1 LYRKKYLQIKRN
13 TRSSCKQS
21 YQIRITTISHCIKI
35 TTKKLEHYANVKDQ
49 ETKLIEVIDE
59 IAKIQK
65 NLIQYVFPSDKTTTG
80 NLYERYRK
88 MRDMF
93 QSAHPICIAIM
104 GGLHRTA
111 LATHLLGNWEIHNE
125 PPKIIND
132 VPLTP
137 IQINSPLL
145 YDIAV
150 HVITPAKM
158 KNPPKLQDFSNEY
171 CVK

>member
-1 LYRKKYLQIKRN
+1 
-13 TRSSCKQS
+13 
-21 YQIRITTISHCIKI
+21 
-35 TTKKLEHYANVKDQ
+35 
-49 ETKLIEVIDE
+49 
-59 IAKIQK
+59 
-65 NLIQYVFPSDKTTTG
+65 
-80 NLYERYRK
+80 

-93 QSAHPICIAIM
+93 QSAHPIRIAIM

-125 PPKIIND
+125 PPRIIN
-132 VPLTP
+132 VFPLTP
-137 IQINSPLL
+137 IPINSPLL

-171 CVK
+171 LQELREISEDVND

>member
-1 LYRKKYLQIKRN
+1 VEY
-13 TRSSCKQS
+13 
-21 YQIRITTISHCIKI
+21 
-35 TTKKLEHYANVKDQ
+35 YANVKDQ
-49 ETKLIEVIDE
+49 ETKLVQVIDE
-59 IAKIQK
+59 MANIQK
-65 NLIQYVFPSDKTTTG
+65 KLMQYVFPSYKPMTG

-93 QSAHPICIAIM
+93 QSAHPIRIAIM
-104 GGLHRTA
+104 GGLHQTA
-111 LATHLLGNWEIHNE
+111 LATHLLGYWEIHNK
-125 PPKIIND
+125 PPSIINV

-171 CVK
+171 L